1 LETTAVAILWGSA
14 VLSAIVDNIPFV
26 AAMIPLIKQMAPHL
40 GGPQRIMPLWWA
52 LSLGACLGGNGTLI
66 GASANLTVAGIA
78 KRNGVEFSF
87 LTYTKYAF
95 GLMFIG
101 VAISHVYRWLCYL

>member
-1 LETTAVAILWGSA
+1 
-14 VLSAIVDNIPFV
+14 
-26 AAMIPLIKQMAPHL
+26 M
-40 GGPQRIMPLWWA
+40 
-52 LSLGACLGGNGTLI
+52 
-66 GASANLTVAGIA
+66 AGIA